1 MADFAAIRFQPSRPL
16 LRELS
21 ADRLNSILA
30 EIRRNKPLPGRGITV
45 RQTGQGTAIDLA
57 ASIPRGGGTSTPAT
71 PQPWDLIARSDPDAD
86 PEDENPP
93 YLVTVRPGTLNGFLP
108 SNYDTEGANGSVDV
122 PCLGT
127 GLYYAKAVITTDGQA
142 ITEVEVK
149 IDTDAP
155 IEQQPQPYALE
166 ETIEY
171 LFGLFS
177 EGQVYRVIAPG
188 QITLRPEQWLVTAVD
203 PPAAP
208 GEAPYTIYYRLM

>member
-57 ASIPRGGGTSTPAT
+57 ASIPRGSTPAT
-71 PQPWDLIARSDPDAD
+71 PQPWDLIARVDPAAD

-108 SNYDTEGANGSVDV
+108 TNWDEEFECA
-122 PCLGT
+122 GT
-127 GLYYAKAVITTDGQA
+127 GLHYAKAVVATDGQA
-142 ITEVEVK
+142 ITGVTIA
-149 IDTDAP
+149 IDTTPPAAQ
-155 IEQQPQPYALE
+155 EPQEFGIANPVE
-166 ETIEY
+166 IV
-171 LFGLFS
+171 FGLFS
-177 EGQVYRVIAPG
+177 EGTVYRTIGAGNISGSPK
-188 QITLRPEQWLVTAVD
+188 LWLTTERQT
-203 PPAAP
+203 PPQA
-208 GEAPYTIYYRLM
+208 GELPFSQYFFFR

>member
-57 ASIPRGGGTSTPAT
+57 ASVPRGGTPI
-71 PQPWDLIARSDPDAD
+71 PRQPWDLIARVDPDAD

-93 YLVTVRPGTLNGFLP
+93 YLVSVQPGTVARVLADNWDYEF
-108 SNYDTEGANGSVDV
+108 
-122 PCLGT
+122 T
-127 GLYYAKAVITTDGQA
+127 GIQRETLYFGIARVTTDGTY
-142 ITEVEVK
+142 ITSVTLDLTDEPPAPQEAVK
-149 IDTDAP
+149 FGLAEEID
-155 IEQQPQPYALE
+155 L
-166 ETIEY
+166 
-171 LFGLFS
+171 LFGLFKDGAAYNVVGEADLS
-177 EGQVYRVIAPG
+177 VVA
-188 QITLRPEQWLVTAVD
+188 TNVAVAEAD

-208 GEAPYTIYYRLM
+208 GEAMFEVYYRLQ

>member
-71 PQPWDLIARSDPDAD
+71 PQPWDLIARVDPDAD

-142 ITEVEVK
+142 ITDVAVK
-149 IDTDAP
+149 IDTTAP

-177 EGQVYRVIAPG
+177 EGQVYRVIGPG

>member
-1 MADFAAIRFQPSRPL
+1 MQHGIREFRPRQPLDRQLSSDTLNRI
-16 LRELS
+16 LRELES
-21 ADRLNSILA
+21 LRITRVVNGTF
-30 EIRRNKPLPGRGITV
+30 RKLPG
-45 RQTGQGTAIDLA
+45 GTEIVVAPQ
-57 ASIPRGGGTSTPAT
+57 SRGGGGTAST
-71 PQPWDLIARSDPDAD
+71 PQPWDLIARVDPDAD

-93 YLVTVRPGTLNGFLP
+93 YLVSAQPGILNGFLP
-108 SNYDTEGANGSVDV
+108 SNYDTEGEDGAVDV
-122 PCLGT
+122 PCDGA

-142 ITEVEVK
+142 ITDVEVK
-149 IDTDAP
+149 IDTTAP
-155 IEQQPQPYALE
+155 VAQEPQPYALE

-188 QITLRPEQWLVTAVD
+188 QITLRPEQWLVTETD

>member
-57 ASIPRGGGTSTPAT
+57 ASIPRGGGGTAST
-71 PQPWDLIARSDPDAD
+71 PQPWDLIARVDPDAD

-142 ITEVEVK
+142 ITDVEVK
-149 IDTDAP
+149 IDTTAP

-177 EGQVYRVIAPG
+177 EGQVYRVIGPG

>member
-30 EIRRNKPLPGRGITV
+30 EIKRNKPLPGRGISV

-57 ASIPRGGGTSTPAT
+57 ASIPRGTSTPAT
-71 PQPWDLIARSDPDAD
+71 PQPWDLIARVDPDN
-86 PEDENPP
+86 ENQ

-108 SNYDTEGANGSVDV
+108 TNYNTTGANGAVNV
-122 PCLGT
+122 PCGDT

-142 ITEVEVK
+142 ITDVAVK
-149 IDTDAP
+149 IDTTAP

-177 EGQVYRVIAPG
+177 EGQVYRVIGPG